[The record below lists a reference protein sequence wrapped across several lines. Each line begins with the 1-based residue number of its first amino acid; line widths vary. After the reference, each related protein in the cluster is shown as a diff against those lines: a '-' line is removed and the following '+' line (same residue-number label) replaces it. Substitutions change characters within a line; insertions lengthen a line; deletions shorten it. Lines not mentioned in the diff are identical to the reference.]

1 MGLNVFVLTFLNTVQ
16 CTKSLCTVMAA
27 KGNYHVDWDDF
38 STTSSERFRKLVAE
52 KEFSDVTLVSDDGTR
67 LPSHQVILATGCTF
81 FKKIL
86 MEETSKNP
94 LIFMRGV
101 ETSLLKPLLSFL
113 YTGSAEVSEDL
124 ITQFVGLAEDLGVDG
139 LAKTNPEQNGVP
151 ADKIIE
157 EDSKDDK
164 VEVAKVIARSSEE
177 DPIKKEPIKLEPK
190 VSNFPKVCEKCH
202 DIFNE
207 KDGWTRHL
215 RLHANPRRLSTIATM
230 IKLPDRDADGMLQCS
245 DCSKKVRCNSNFRRH
260 VQKHHLKIDFKCDQC
275 DFQHR
280 DAPVVS
286 RHRKK
291 HFKASLKNETI

>member
-16 CTKSLCTVMAA
+16 CTKSLCTAMAA

-38 STTSSERFRKLVAE
+38 STTSSERFRKLVSE

-124 ITQFVGLAEDLGVDG
+124 ITQFVTLAEDLGVDG
-139 LAKTNPEQNGVP
+139 LAKTNPDQNGVP

-190 VSNFPKVCEKCH
+190 VSNFPKVCEHCCY
-202 DIFNE
+202 E
-207 KDGWTRHL
+207 
-215 RLHANPRRLSTIATM
+215 
-230 IKLPDRDADGMLQCS
+230 
-245 DCSKKVRCNSNFRRH
+245 
-260 VQKHHLKIDFKCDQC
+260 
-275 DFQHR
+275 
-280 DAPVVS
+280 
-286 RHRKK
+286 RKK
-291 HFKASLKNETI
+291 LESKIHVKVI